1 MRPVLRVVVLV
12 ATALPIA
19 IALSAQQRPRS
30 IARIFV
36 TVVDEAG
43 APVLD
48 LAPDAFEVLEA
59 GAKVEVVR
67 ASLVTE
73 PMRIALI
80 VDTSDQ
86 AKTSLTSIRAG
97 LHAFLDTV
105 PLQDEILLI
114 SSGGQARVRLAP
126 TLDRQRLS
134 RAVDDLFA
142 EGGAAVLLDAL
153 RESWT
158 RFLRDAKDRWPVF
171 VVVGTDGPDNSSTRN
186 PEFQVFIRDIQNAA
200 ANAHV
205 IMLTASSTRSSS
217 GFTSITASLNVT
229 SYTGGRYE
237 SLATSTALPST
248 LKKLGEQIAAQQQ
261 RIRTQYEVDYIK
273 QSDDPQARIGVL
285 IQRPVAGIGLSIGR
299 PID

>member
-261 RIRTQYEVDYIK
+261 RIRTQYEVDYTK